1 MPVSLGHGDFLGKP
15 SPLVSRTGFAGD
27 GPADT
32 PTSWVPRRRPLSHTA
47 VLGRKSILAKDS
59 GQKLPLF
66 PQTHGRCRRSCSGW
80 GGLTGVRVGPGLLR
94 ATYAALKTKD
104 EEHATETPRLWGC
117 WL

>member
-1 MPVSLGHGDFLGKP
+1 MPVSLGQGDFLRKP

-32 PTSWVPRRRPLSHTA
+32 PTSWVPRRRPPSHTA
-47 VLGRKSILAKDS
+47 VLGRKSILAKDL

-80 GGLTGVRVGPGLLR
+80 GGLTGGGPGLLR
-94 ATYAALKTKD
+94 ATYAAPETKD
-104 EEHATETPRLWGC
+104 EEHATERP
-117 WL
+117 

>member
-1 MPVSLGHGDFLGKP
+1 MPVSLGQGDFLRKP

-32 PTSWVPRRRPLSHTA
+32 PTSWVPRRRPPSHTA
-47 VLGRKSILAKDS
+47 VLGRKSILAKDL

-80 GGLTGVRVGPGLLR
+80 GGLTGGGAWPAQGHVCG
-94 ATYAALKTKD
+94 
-104 EEHATETPRLWGC
+104 TEN
-117 WL
+117 